1 MPQNHFFLPELDSN
15 IPVPKENAHW
25 FNNDRKIILGISEGI
40 VIDEQALTKGVS
52 SIPDVWARPLLFQ
65 SAIRPN
71 SKHPL
76 KKKCIQEWRGLLSLL
91 ALHKVK
97 PELGKLEI
105 VAVQLDKETFSTALK
120 NLSPNPV
127 QLERGKHYDWT
138 NVLMIRFRGIVVG
151 AFSPTTLV
159 YTGVDYNERLK
170 NEAIGLKDKDGFLAP
185 PQTKEDG
192 LEYVGEWLYH
202 LQQKLNPIFYGD
214 QTNPDH
220 QVVGA
225 INELID
231 QWLKEIRQK
240 LNLREAEPINVKTH
254 KVSEDAVD
262 IKGLAAYLGDY
273 RVYERL
279 LHPLV
284 IDDALKSDV
293 PISDIL
299 LKSSRKQELRVVV
312 ITEKILNEQINIWN
326 EIRPK
331 SLGET
336 PKAIIEAFFNAPSG
350 VKINDIDIGEKKGLW
365 VRPEL
370 YFLSPVLLK
379 GKGADILNEDERELN
394 IGTRYILPFRKELLE
409 FFSAEEITEKLSP
422 GFKEDSGIVKFSFTL
437 PIGNNTYKIEKTYKT
452 KASQPDDGE
461 IVETDIPILELFP
474 DYLGEHWRRYYLFQG
489 KAESFKANPIVHG
502 ESAKVKSRDRDYKHD
517 NVSQKV
523 TLSEISGDD
532 CFPEAIELT
541 NERNTPLG
549 VILVEKKPRPQ
560 GLKHSWTVGIDFGTS
575 NTNVYKNRGS
585 ADTAERW
592 VYDFPSYYRSLT
604 QSNGQLRDKVL
615 EEYFFPTRKITL
627 PIPTTLKMYNLS
639 RKESMVLDYFIYYP
653 REYRFPNQVL
663 TDIKWDGSAERKT
676 EYFLES
682 LMFLLLIEVVK
693 ENVNEVQL
701 ACSYP
706 KAFSPTNIEVFQREW
721 QNVYDLL
728 LKYDAGSQ
736 NGRILDMHRDTTADN
751 QVRIKV
757 NKPLFETEGI
767 AAGEYFASEL
777 TIRDISQRANKAHAA
792 ICLDVG
798 GGTTDI
804 SIWHRNKIVFDASV
818 LLAGRQIGNM
828 LQNNNR
834 VRELLF
840 SHDAAIALEEKKNES
855 AYFSARLNLILKNEE
870 EHVQAMLVKYANN
883 KDVQWLRQIIALEFG
898 ALAFYAAEVCV
909 ATNEKANTLLPR
921 ITDSGINLH
930 WGGNAAK
937 LINWIDFGKYSRT
950 GIGSKILNAIFFNCL
965 NDKSLGDRAVKAKSI
980 EQLQSP
986 GHKSEA
992 SGGLVV
998 MDLAG
1003 SNGMGAAMPTFQT
1016 EEYEMPDADSEN
1028 QIFYKGAISG
1038 ENIELTDRSVPF
1050 YMPLTNKDL
1059 FDENNETR
1067 FKTTTLERLIRFV
1080 EILNFFGIKN
1090 GLFNDDTKIVLGDTE
1105 KRIIRDGVGKIFI
1118 DMERLNESQR
1128 LIEPIFITEIKLLL
1142 DIIKSKMT

>member
-1 MPQNHFFLPELDSN
+1 MPQHHFFLPELDSN

-105 VAVQLDKETFSTALK
+105 VAVQLDRETFSTALK
-120 NLSPNPV
+120 NLSPSPV
-127 QLERGKHYDWT
+127 QLERGKHYEWT

-170 NEAIGLKDKDGFLAP
+170 GEAIGLKDKDGFLAP
-185 PQTKEDG
+185 PQTREDG

-202 LQQKLNPIFYGD
+202 LQQKLNPIFFGD
-214 QTNPDH
+214 QSNPDH
-220 QVVGA
+220 QVVGT
-225 INELID
+225 INELIE

-240 LNLREAEPINVKTH
+240 LGLREADPINVKTH

-284 IDDALKSDV
+284 IDDANKSDV
-293 PISDIL
+293 AISDIL
-299 LKSSRKQELRVVV
+299 LKSSRKQDLRVVV

-331 SLGET
+331 SLGDT

-370 YFLSPVLLK
+370 YFLSPILLK
-379 GKGADILNEDERELN
+379 GKGGDILNDDERDLN

-409 FFSAEEITEKLSP
+409 FFSAEEITEKLNP
-422 GFKEDSGIVKFSFTL
+422 TFREDSGIVKFSFTL

-452 KASQPDDGE
+452 KASQADDGE
-461 IVETDIPILELFP
+461 IVETEVPIIEIFP
-474 DYLGEHWRRYYLFQG
+474 DYLGENWRRYYLFQG

-502 ESAKVKSRDRDYKHD
+502 ESAKVKSRERDFKHD
-517 NVSQKV
+517 SISQKV
-523 TLSEISGDD
+523 VISEISGDD
-532 CFPEAIELT
+532 CFPEAIEIT

-549 VILVEKKPRPQ
+549 VVLVERKPRPQ

-592 VYDFPSYYRSLT
+592 VYDFPSYYRSIT
-604 QSNGQLRDKVL
+604 QSNRQVREKVL
-615 EEYFFPTRKITL
+615 EEYFFPTRRITL

-639 RKESMVLDYFIYYP
+639 RKDAMVLDYFIYYP
-653 REYRFPNQVL
+653 VGYKFPDNVL
-663 TDIKWDGSAERKT
+663 SDIKWDGTAERKT

-721 QNVYDLL
+721 QNVYDRL
-728 LKYDAGSQ
+728 LKYDNNQQ
-736 NGRILDMHRDTTADN
+736 NGRVLDMHRDTTADN
-751 QVRIKV
+751 QVKIKIM
-757 NKPLFETEGI
+757 KPIFQTEGI
-767 AAGEYFASEL
+767 AAGEYFASNL
-777 TIRDISQRANKAHAA
+777 TIKDITQRAKKEHAA

-804 SIWHRNKIVFDASV
+804 SIWYQDNIEFDASV
-818 LLAGRQIGNM
+818 LLAGRELANILQINS
-828 LQNNNR
+828 R

-840 SHDAAIALEEKKNES
+840 TKEAAIALEEKKNEPG
-855 AYFSARLNLILKNEE
+855 YFSARLNLILKNEE
-870 EHVQAMLVKYANN
+870 ERVQEMLVKHANN

-909 ATNEKANTLLPR
+909 STNERRPGLLAR
-921 ITDSGINLH
+921 IAEGGINLH

-937 LINWIDFGKYSRT
+937 LINWIDFGKYNRT

-965 NDKSLGDRAVKAKSI
+965 NDKALADRAVKAKEI

-998 MDLAG
+998 MDLAVRR
-1003 SNGMGAAMPTFQT
+1003 GMGAALPTFQT
-1016 EEYEMPDADSEN
+1016 EEYEMPDEDSDS
-1028 QIFYKGAISG
+1028 QHFYTGVVCG
-1038 ENIELTDRSVPF
+1038 ENIELVDRSIPF
-1050 YMPLTNKDL
+1050 YVPVTNKDL
-1059 FDENNETR
+1059 FGENNQTKFKTSTLDRVTR
-1067 FKTTTLERLIRFV
+1067 FV
-1080 EILNFFGIKN
+1080 DVLNFFGIKN
-1090 GLFNDDTKIVLGDTE
+1090 GLFNDDTKIVLGETE
-1105 KRIIRDGVGKIFI
+1105 KRIIKDGVGKNFI
-1118 DMERLNESQR
+1118 LMQRLNESQR

-1142 DIIKSKMT
+1142 EIIKSKTT